1 MKVPSPAYRQEESRF
16 VEPAL
21 FLSVSR
27 SPLNPWVQGLR
38 LASKASVRGKLRLR
52 HAALSGCYRIRRCRG
67 FAVYIRFDFH
77 SFASKLAH
85 GKSKRLCMA
94 HLTGL
99 VDINCGILKNLLYM
113 RAMWNGIPEYIPGNQ
128 ALFFCLTESIIMK
141 PDSTRLCIEEESLPL
156 LSPSGDSSGRFPHQ
170 IQRWNTKTFLEVS

>member
-1 MKVPSPAYRQEESRF
+1 MFGCCTLSCKSPAALVNKGSMVKVPSPAYRQEESRF

-21 FLSVSR
+21 FLSASR

-38 LASKASVRGKLRLR
+38 LASKASVRRKLRLR

-77 SFASKLAH
+77 SFASELAL

-94 HLTGL
+94 HWTRNLPQQRLKSTET
-99 VDINCGILKNLLYM
+99 NCFS
-113 RAMWNGIPEYIPGNQ
+113 
-128 ALFFCLTESIIMK
+128 ALF
-141 PDSTRLCIEEESLPL
+141 LC
-156 LSPSGDSSGRFPHQ
+156 
-170 IQRWNTKTFLEVS
+170 

>member
-1 MKVPSPAYRQEESRF
+1 MFGCCTLSCKSPGSLVNKGSMVKVPSPAYRQEESRF

-21 FLSVSR
+21 FLSASR

-77 SFASKLAH
+77 SFASELAL

-94 HLTGL
+94 HWTR
-99 VDINCGILKNLLYM
+99 NLPQHSFVEI
-113 RAMWNGIPEYIPGNQ
+113 RHIVWRI
-128 ALFFCLTESIIMK
+128 FFA
-141 PDSTRLCIEEESLPL
+141 
-156 LSPSGDSSGRFPHQ
+156 
-170 IQRWNTKTFLEVS
+170 